1 LASRLKLRAEDE
13 EDLAVISAM
22 LQDSLVPVEDMCFLP
37 DEKRFVMVVNR
48 FRWESEQGARERT
61 LTGLCFSEVA
71 AAKVSGF
78 SRGEG
83 ERILEVL
90 ALRAGDGIVQFDF
103 AGGERLRLEVG
114 RLLCHVEDIG
124 EPWPT
129 QWRPSHPGD
138 AGEPGAR

>member
-1 LASRLKLRAEDE
+1 LAGRLKLRAEDE

-22 LQDSLVPVEDMCFLP
+22 LQDSLIPVEDMYFLA

-61 LTGLCFSEVA
+61 LTGLCFSDVA

-78 SRGEG
+78 SRAEG

-90 ALRAGDGIVQFDF
+90 ALRAGDGMVQFDF

-138 AGEPGAR
+138 ES

>member
-1 LASRLKLRAEDE
+1 MAGRLKLRAEDE

-22 LQDSLVPVEDMCFLP
+22 LQDSLIPVEDMCFLA

-61 LTGLCFSEVA
+61 LTGLCFSDVA
-71 AAKVSGF
+71 AVKVIGF
-78 SRGEG
+78 QRSEG

-90 ALRAGDGIVQFDF
+90 ALRAGDGVVQFDF

-138 AGEPGAR
+138 ESEPAAR